1 MRCYPPKVAVVLLC
15 VAATLAG
22 CAPQQPLYLRNNGD
36 LSHYIGMSQTIDNA
50 DLPEPPFSEVEGT
63 IRPFSLG
70 GPAPT
75 EHWNLSLENTI
86 RFALQNA
93 KVMRQI
99 GAQEVG
105 GRTFP
110 EQIAPG
116 PPTFLTDNP
125 NAATTIYDPAIAE
138 TDARFGINASL
149 SLFDPQLTTD
159 LFWER
164 NHEPRNVNAGFASTV
179 PLDLN
184 QDVAEYDA
192 TLVKTTRNGTTLS
205 VSTSA
210 AYDLERDNPTVQ
222 FLSDYTTS
230 FQMEIRRPLLQGYGV
245 EYNGIAGPAP
255 SRASTRASSSPG
267 SIRTLPW
274 LPSKGA
280 FETWFRRWRT
290 STGTCTSPIAASTV
304 G

>member
-1 MRCYPPKVAVVLLC
+1 M
-15 VAATLAG
+15 
-22 CAPQQPLYLRNNGD
+22 Q
-36 LSHYIGMSQTIDNA
+36 
-50 DLPEPPFSEVEGT
+50 
-63 IRPFSLG
+63 RPRYTTRRSRK
-70 GPAPT
+70 PT
-75 EHWNLSLENTI
+75 
-86 RFALQNA
+86 R
-93 KVMRQI
+93 
-99 GAQEVG
+99 
-105 GRTFP
+105 
-110 EQIAPG
+110 
-116 PPTFLTDNP
+116 
-125 NAATTIYDPAIAE
+125 
-138 TDARFGINASL
+138 RFGINASL

-192 TLVKTTRNGTTLS
+192 TLVKTTRDGTTLS

-245 EYNGIAGPAP
+245 EYNGIAGPGAI
-255 SRASTRASSSPG
+255 PG
-267 SIRTLPW
+267 FNQGVLLARLDTNITLA
-274 LPSKGA
+274 A
-280 FETWFRRWRT
+280 FEGSVRNLVSEVENQYWDLYFAYRSLDSWVDMPRQ
-290 STGTCTSPIAASTV
+290 GV